1 MIFIIINSVLL
12 GLYDYTY
19 YPASYTKKPFLNSIV
34 EYAEIGLTMI
44 YCFEMMVKMV
54 ALGIIES
61 EGCYLRIGWNVV
73 DFGVVAVGFIN
84 MVPLFHSL

>member
-1 MIFIIINSVLL
+1 MFIIINSVLL

-61 EGCYLRIGWNVV
+61 KGCYLRIGWNVV

-84 MVPLFHSL
+84 LAPLFHNL